1 MSVASIIPLFR
12 ILVSVISAVSS
23 SGQEAVLNNLPAPG
37 DRGNKLPPL
46 QPPAPNPDVFD
57 GTRTFE
63 DGVDTEFFTMPGK
76 TKVPLQPSDK
86 QTATSEPIHVDDGE
100 ISP

>member
-23 SGQEAVLNNLPAPG
+23 SGQDAVLHNLPEPG

-46 QPPAPNPDVFD
+46 QPPALNPDVFD

-63 DGVDTEFFTMPGK
+63 DGVD
-76 TKVPLQPSDK
+76 LSL
-86 QTATSEPIHVDDGE
+86 IH
-100 ISP
+100 I